1 MPPAPATSA
10 TRFWRDPALPFLE
23 ARAIH
28 DGRGLSYG
36 RHTHDSFSIGA
47 ITSGRSAYVN
57 GTRTEQV
64 GAGAI
69 VVMNPGDAHACNPL
83 RDERWGYLM
92 LHVDAAWLGRLQDE
106 LADGTERGF
115 RPFETTAAIA
125 PALHARLLAL
135 HATLVDPHADML
147 RRHEAAIDVFA
158 AVQHT
163 LARARAPAEADH
175 RKLARAA
182 DFIRAHCTRAL
193 ALDEICAAA
202 QLSPSYLIRAFRRR
216 FGMTPHAF
224 LVDRRVELARE
235 LLRRGHA
242 IADAAAACGF
252 ADQAHLQRC
261 FKRAVAATPGEYR
274 SAFKRAGRAH

>member
-1 MPPAPATSA
+1 MPTAQATTA

-28 DGRGLSYG
+28 DGRALCYG
-36 RHTHDSFSIGA
+36 RHSHDSFSIGA

-57 GTRTEQV
+57 GARSELV

-69 VVMNPGDAHACNPL
+69 VVMNPGDAHACNPV

-92 LHVDAAWLGRLQDE
+92 MHVDAGWLGRLQDE

-135 HATLVDPHADML
+135 HATLVDPDADTL
-147 RRHEAAIDVFA
+147 RRHEAAIEAFA
-158 AVQHT
+158 TMQRT
-163 LARARAPAEADH
+163 LARAQAPAETDH
-175 RKLARAA
+175 RKLERAA

-202 QLSPSYLIRAFRRR
+202 RLSPSYLIRAFKRR

-224 LVDRRVELARE
+224 LVDRRVEHARA

-242 IADAAAACGF
+242 IADAALASGF
-252 ADQAHLQRC
+252 ADQAHLQRS

-274 SAFKRAGRAH
+274 G